1 MSWLP
6 EVLYLVATSVIG
18 VLAGGRWLTPEG
30 DIGAWWSLSHR
41 IATGA
46 RLYRDVYP
54 GQYGPLS
61 PYLLAWMERIFGVSA
76 GEFLLVNWL
85 SGVLAGGVLLMLS
98 RRVLT
103 TFERC
108 GLAGVIIATSVLAPG
123 PGRLVYSYAPGSTHA
138 LVLALLALMFVG
150 RKPAPTVR
158 DAALAGLL
166 AGLAF
171 GCKQE
176 IGVAAAVAL
185 WAPLVIPGSGGLAG
199 ARLRWVSATATGFAV
214 GVLPAAAIAFSAAPL
229 DSLRADSRVWPL
241 VFRPGG
247 DWETAYRRIAGL
259 TVSNWPGMVRSAAWT
274 VLAVLVVVAAAVAIA
289 KKEKGVLWARLAF
302 VSGVLVVWRLADPAR
317 LGADAHPIVLSS
329 VAAALV
335 LAGALAGRIENRVLV
350 VSVSAFALLVSLR
363 TVVSAE
369 AGDHYAGVA
378 HLATALTW
386 AILVCRMAPGAF
398 AGPGPL
404 SPAIRIAFG
413 ALFLI
418 VGWTGVISAGMALGT
433 TANEPYASPRG
444 TLFVKNAGFF
454 SRLGKALRPEDRVLA
469 LPEPYG
475 LEPIFG
481 VRPWSKRLLYL
492 PPAMKE
498 TESRL
503 LLELERDPPEAVV
516 VVDRPTPE
524 YGVDAFGR
532 GYGRATSEWLAR
544 RCGVERFPGGAI
556 GRCGTPR

>member
-1 MSWLP
+1 M
-6 EVLYLVATSVIG
+6 
-18 VLAGGRWLTPEG
+18 
-30 DIGAWWSLSHR
+30 
-41 IATGA
+41 
-46 RLYRDVYP
+46 YP

-61 PYLLAWMERIFGVSA
+61 PYLLAWTERIFGVSA

-85 SGVLAGGVLLMLS
+85 SGVLAGGVLLFLS
-98 RRVLT
+98 RRLLT
-103 TFERC
+103 TLERC

-123 PGRLVYSYAPGSTHA
+123 PGRLVYSYAPGAVHA

-150 RKPAPTVR
+150 RSPSPTVR

-176 IGVAAAVAL
+176 IGMAAAAAL
-185 WAPLVIPGSGGLAG
+185 WAPLVISGSEGLAG
-199 ARLRWVSATATGFAV
+199 ARLRWACATAAGFAA
-214 GVLPAAAIAFSAAPL
+214 GVLPAAAIAFSAASL
-229 DSLRADSRVWPL
+229 GSLRADSRVWPL
-241 VFRPGG
+241 VLHPGG

-289 KKEKGVLWARLAF
+289 KKEKGASWVRLALASAF
-302 VSGVLVVWRLADPAR
+302 LVAWRLADPAR
-317 LGADAHPIVLSS
+317 LGADADPIVLSS

-335 LAGALAGRIENRVLV
+335 LAGGLAGRIENRVLV
-350 VSVSAFALLVSLR
+350 VSVAAFALLVSLR

-386 AILVCRMAPGAF
+386 AILICRMAPGTF
-398 AGPGPL
+398 VGPGPL
-404 SPAIRIAFG
+404 SSTIRTAFG
-413 ALFLI
+413 AVFLI
-418 VGWTGVISAGMALGT
+418 VGWSGVISAGMALGT
-433 TANEPYASPRG
+433 TANEPYVSPRG
-444 TLFVKNAGFF
+444 TVFVKNAGFF
-454 SRLGKALRPEDRVLA
+454 SRLEKELRPEDRVLA

-481 VRPWSKRLLYL
+481 VRPWSKRLLHL

-498 TESRL
+498 TEARL
-503 LLELERDPPEAVV
+503 LLELERDPPDAVV
-516 VVDRPTPE
+516 VFDRPTPE

-544 RCGVERFPGGAI
+544 HCAGRDSPGGAI